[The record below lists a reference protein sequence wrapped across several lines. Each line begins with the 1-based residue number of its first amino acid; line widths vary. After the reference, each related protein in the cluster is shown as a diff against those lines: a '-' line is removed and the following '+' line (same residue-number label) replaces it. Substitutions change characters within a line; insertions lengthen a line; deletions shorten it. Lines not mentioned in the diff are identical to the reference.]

1 MMTKVTFSGL
11 ILPTVEAGKEVVD
24 WTKLTIVNL
33 VGSSSSSLMESSS
46 TLVESSSN
54 LIFNLAEKGVS
65 CKDFFINILTY
76 LGTTLWDQFAGVGIF
91 FADTLLAFAQY
102 LHENGLALG
111 QLVVQS
117 AEGFV
122 DFSFFILQDL
132 VDLGLSIVNL
142 FFSFID
148 LLLTPVKDLAFLFS
162 ALFEYMRDIFSHF
175 SIVVEYL
182 SKGWYMLKEN
192 VNDLFLFMFDILNY
206 FQQPVDFVI
215 SVLKDTANSL
225 LISTSDFVSYVK
237 HPLADVWAVLIYIR
251 SLFAMLPVLL
261 KDLISCIVLVLV
273 YLRQFIADLPTMLL
287 KWDRN
292 MMEKEEEVNYS
303 MVNSFLWGKGKE
315 TQAPRL
321 ISQMV
326 KKWWTTG

>member
-24 WTKLTIVNL
+24 WTRLTIVDL
-33 VGSSSSSLMESSS
+33 VGSSSN
-46 TLVESSSN
+46 LVESSNN
-54 LIFNLAEKGVS
+54 LILNFAKNGVDL
-65 CKDFFINILTY
+65 KDHLLHILTY
-76 LGTTLWDQFAGVGIF
+76 LGTCLGDILAGVGIF
-91 FADTLLAFAQY
+91 FADNLLAFGHSLY
-102 LHENGLALG
+102 EYSFALG
-111 QLVVQS
+111 QLIVQT
-117 AEGFV
+117 AEYFV
-122 DFSFFILQDL
+122 DLSSILLQYI
-132 VDLGLSIVNL
+132 VALGLSIVDL
-142 FFSFID
+142 FLSLAD

-175 SIVVEYL
+175 SIVVEHL
-182 SKGWYMLKEN
+182 KEGWNMLKEN

-206 FQQPVDFVI
+206 FQQPVAYVI

-225 LISTSDFVSYVK
+225 LISTSDFVSYLK
-237 HPLADVWAVLIYIR
+237 HQLADVWAVLIYIR
-251 SLFAMLPVLL
+251 SLFAMLPMLL

-273 YLRQFIADLPTMLL
+273 YLRQFIADLPTILL
-287 KWDRN
+287 KWEGN

-303 MVNSFLWGKGKE
+303 MLNSFLWGKGKE

-321 ISQMV
+321 ISEMV

>member
-33 VGSSSSSLMESSS
+33 VGSSSSNLMKSSS
-46 TLVESSSN
+46 SLVESSSN

-91 FADTLLAFAQY
+91 FADTLFAFGQY

-132 VDLGLSIVNL
+132 VDLGLSIVDL
-142 FFSFID
+142 FFSFVD

-182 SKGWYMLKEN
+182 SEGWYMLKEN

-225 LISTSDFVSYVK
+225 LISTSHFVSYLK
-237 HPLADVWAVLIYIR
+237 HQLADVWTVLIYIR
-251 SLFAMLPVLL
+251 SLFAMLPMLL

-287 KWDRN
+287 KWEGN